1 MSCCPALSR
10 TGSSVDDRAERLPPF
25 SHQAAELHGFYG
37 GKIIYLSVAP
47 VSYFFS
53 AALASPQASMA
64 IAIAQ
69 AMDVIARISASSRH
83 NFPFRAADDLDP

>member
-1 MSCCPALSR
+1 M
-10 TGSSVDDRAERLPPF
+10 
-25 SHQAAELHGFYG
+25 HGFYG

-83 NFPFRAADDLDP
+83 NFPFRPRMTRGRRSRSVKQD